1 MSGLAVDTLRLGQ
14 FRSYDAGLLAPEGA
28 SVALYGPNGA
38 GKTNVLEA
46 VSLLV
51 PGRGLRRAGGEEL
64 ARKPGDHGWRVR
76 AELTTHKGAIEVVTG
91 AQGGPRTVEIDGK
104 AATQTALGHLVRV
117 VWLTPVMDR
126 LWLEGASDR
135 RRFLDRLTLGF
146 SPDHGEAALTY
157 EKAMRE
163 RNRLLKDGVFDAAW
177 LGGLEAQMARAGARI
192 A

>member
-14 FRSYDAGLLAPEGA
+14 FRSYDAGLLSPEGA

-38 GKTNVLEA
+38 GNTNVLEA
-46 VSLLV
+46 VSLLA

-104 AATQTALGHLVRV
+104 A
-117 VWLTPVMDR
+117 
-126 LWLEGASDR
+126 
-135 RRFLDRLTLGF
+135 
-146 SPDHGEAALTY
+146 
-157 EKAMRE
+157 
-163 RNRLLKDGVFDAAW
+163 
-177 LGGLEAQMARAGARI
+177 
-192 A
+192 